1 MNSQYRRDRSQITS
15 HGRGESKKSLR
26 YSDLKS
32 EGGGEGGGGEV
43 HGYSYVRKKYHW
55 IIGEMHLELFS
66 QILA

>member
-32 EGGGEGGGGEV
+32 EGGGEGGGGEN
-43 HGYSYVRKKYHW
+43 SRA
-55 IIGEMHLELFS
+55 ILMLEKNTIELS
-66 QILA
+66 EKCI